1 MIIQFDLEYSTL
13 SVESEYWTFS
23 HITIIRTIN
32 LSPIMANAKAAAK
45 SLWEN
50 LKDSLRMKPIQYIVW
65 MLGWSI
71 WTLGSLQYYA
81 LPFTLSSVATYLD
94 VKQTKISEAN
104 TTTMI
109 ARLLGALIFGVI
121 SDQYGRKTPLMIVL
135 VLEGIFTL
143 GTGFI
148 KTYGQLIGLRLMFGM
163 V

>member
-1 MIIQFDLEYSTL
+1 LNISFL
-13 SVESEYWTFS
+13 S
-23 HITIIRTIN
+23 HIPDIRTIN
-32 LSPIMANAKAAAK
+32 LLPIMVNVKTAAK

-50 LKDSLRMKPIQYIVW
+50 LVDSLRMKPIQYMVW

-71 WTLGSLQYYA
+71 WTLGSLQYYS

-121 SDQYGRKTPLMIVL
+121 SDQYGRKIPLMIVL
-135 VLEGIFTL
+135 VLEGVFTL

-163 V
+163 VS